1 MCIQIIQIFYGE
13 ITFFLK
19 NYITSEGAFCHNVL
33 FYQPLSIAHYQVSF
47 YGNNYWRGFLFIEL
61 LINLYV
67 FLYVYMSVFS
77 NVFNF

>member
-47 YGNNYWRGFLFIEL
+47 YGNNY
-61 LINLYV
+61 
-67 FLYVYMSVFS
+67 FS
-77 NVFNF
+77 NYQ